1 MGTIRVTS
9 AVRNFAELMRQL
21 KRTPR
26 LMRQVARFAE
36 LSLQLHGDQ
45 YSGPVTLNYRNGFVE
60 WDERPER
67 GKWQ

>member
-45 YSGPVTLNYRNGFVE
+45 YSG
-60 WDERPER
+60 
-67 GKWQ
+67 